1 MLVLARQL
9 HERIIMPAVGATIE
23 VVAIKP
29 NSVRLGI
36 EAPPEIV
43 ILREEVFRRGGA
55 AAEELSARLESSMED
70 RLDRLKQILRN
81 RLSNVALG
89 LDLLRQQLGRRD
101 DPTLE
106 GLLQRMSAE
115 VHLLD
120 NQLRALLN
128 DPREQKTSGHLS
140 FVDGAS
146 RCSLADR

>member
-1 MLVLARQL
+1 V
-9 HERIIMPAVGATIE
+9 
-23 VVAIKP
+23 
-29 NSVRLGI
+29 
-36 EAPPEIV
+36 
-43 ILREEVFRRGGA
+43 
-55 AAEELSARLESSMED
+55 D

-106 GLLQRMSAE
+106 GLLQKMSAE

-120 NQLRALLN
+120 NQLRSLLN
-128 DPREQKTSGHLS
+128 DRREQKSSGDLS